1 MTGFSTPPEGEI
13 MSMSQV
19 EIVLKREIEAGFRVI
34 EQYGYKDNRVIS
46 IDLVMSAPR
55 ARGRKDLCGFFEF
68 GQASQPYP
76 MPPTGPH
83 WAGF

>member
-1 MTGFSTPPEGEI
+1 MKSLPH
-13 MSMSQV
+13 V
-19 EIVLKREIEAGFRVI
+19 REDER
-34 EQYGYKDNRVIS
+34 DNWVIS

-83 WAGF
+83 WAEL